1 MVRRALVWIGGILVL
16 VVLGYSAYTYL
27 GGETPFDLGGTTEAD
42 RVLIMAATPDDTGAL
57 VAQVIAEADLT
68 QSPAVIASIEPSLT
82 VTIPGVTYDAL
93 QDAYAFGDGRA
104 VAEAYAGAQKGAT
117 EPLPYIAVPAE
128 ALYDAVGVAGGITV
142 TVPAQM
148 NVFDGERLFTF
159 EPGEMTIT
167 AEELPALLRGA
178 PYLQPRERAQLQEDL
193 AVELARLL
201 ATWPGGLAVAVEE
214 GALESDLAAE
224 ALDAAQERLADA
236 RVR

>member
-16 VVLGYSAYTYL
+16 AVLGYSAYTYL
-27 GGETPFDLGGTTEAD
+27 GGETPFQLGGVEEAD
-42 RVLIMAATPDDTGAL
+42 RVLIMAAAPDDTGAL

-93 QDAYAFGDGRA
+93 KDAYAFGDGRA
-104 VAEAYAGAQKGAT
+104 VAEAYAGAQAAS

-128 ALYDAVGVAGGITV
+128 ALYDAVGVQGGITV
-142 TVPAQM
+142 TIPAQM

-159 EPGEMTIT
+159 EPGERTIT
-167 AEELPALLRGA
+167 AEELPALFRGA
-178 PYLQPRERAQLQEDL
+178 PYLAPRERAQLQEDL
-193 AVELARLL
+193 SVELARLV
-201 ATWPGGLAVAVEE
+201 AAWPGGLAVAVEE
-214 GALESDLAAE
+214 GVLASDLAAE
-224 ALDAAQERLADA
+224 ALDTAETRLTEA